1 MKIVIVNTFDTEGG
15 AARAAYRLHQSLLE
29 QDIESTMLVQNK
41 STHDDTVI
49 EAASKL
55 QKTFVQRRS
64 GLDFLPVR
72 LYKERAKTPFSPA
85 WLGLRNLAD
94 TINAMN
100 PDIVHL
106 HWVTGGMLKI
116 EDIIKIKAPIVWSM
130 HDNWLFTGG
139 CHIKWECNLYKNQCG
154 TCPQLNSTKS
164 NDLSRW
170 VWKRKEKTFAHVPN
184 MTIIGLSRW
193 ITDNARES
201 NLLKN
206 HTIVNLPNPINTHI
220 FKPFDKNLS
229 RERWNLPLGKKLVLF
244 GAMSA
249 TSDINKGFQ
258 ELSQALVLIQE
269 ENIELVII
277 GSSRPHDFQDFK
289 FKTHYLG
296 HLYND
301 TSLVALYNAVDI
313 VILPSLQENL
323 SNTIMESLACGTPV
337 AAFDTGGNSDMVEHK
352 KTGYLA
358 KPFEIKDLADGI
370 VWLLHA
376 PNYHEI
382 SHNARAKI
390 LQEFDNAIV
399 AHQYLN
405 LYRRILNV

>member
-15 AARAAYRLHQSLLE
+15 AARAAYRLHRALLDE
-29 QDIESTMLVQNK
+29 GVESTMLVQSK
-41 STHDDTVI
+41 SSHDETVI
-49 EAASKL
+49 EATTKL

-94 TINAMN
+94 TINAME
-100 PDIVHL
+100 PDVVHL
-106 HWVTGGMLKI
+106 HWVTGGMLRI
-116 EDIIKIKAPIVWSM
+116 EDILHIKAPIVWSM

-154 TCPQLNSTKS
+154 TCPKLNSTHS

-170 VWKRKEKTFAHVPN
+170 VWKRKEKIFARVPN
-184 MTIIGLSRW
+184 MTVVGLSRW
-193 ITDNARES
+193 ITDTAKES
-201 NLLKN
+201 NLLNK

-229 RERWNLPLGKKLVLF
+229 RERWNFPLNKKLVLF

-249 TSDINKGFQ
+249 TSDINKGFH

-269 ENIELVII
+269 ENIELVIV
-277 GSSRPHDFQDFK
+277 GSSRPKDFQDFK
-289 FKTHYLG
+289 FKTHYFG
-296 HLYND
+296 HLNDD
-301 TSLVALYNAVDI
+301 TSLITIYSAVDI

-337 AAFDTGGNSDMVEHK
+337 VAFDTGGNSDMIEHK

-370 VWLLHA
+370 DWLLKT
-376 PNYHEI
+376 PNYDDLCR
-382 SHNARAKI
+382 NAREKI
-390 LQEFDNAIV
+390 LREFDGAVV
-399 AHQYLN
+399 AHKYLD
-405 LYRRILNV
+405 LYRCVLNV